1 MSAASAGLS
10 RRDVLKAGG
19 LAAGAALTGASLVP
33 PAVAAESSS
42 GGKPKFGLGLVTY
55 NVAKDW
61 DLDTIL
67 ATCKK
72 TGVAAVELRTT
83 HKHGVEP
90 TLSAADR
97 KDVKKKFA
105 DSGVVFWGCGS
116 TCEFHAADEKVVK
129 EQIETCKEFVDLVAD
144 IGGKGVKVRPNG
156 LRKDVPPEKTLEQI
170 GKALVE
176 CGKAA
181 EAKGV
186 EIWMEVHGNPTQQPA
201 HCKTIMEQCG
211 HKSVGLTWNSN
222 PADVKNGSVK
232 ESFEMLWPW
241 IKSCHINDLYKD
253 GAGVY
258 PYRELFS
265 LFRSKGYDR
274 YTLIEVGK
282 TPGDGEE
289 FLRYYKALWTEL
301 ASGA

>member
-19 LAAGAALTGASLVP
+19 LAAGAAVTGASVVA

-42 GGKPKFGLGLVTY
+42 GSKPKFGLGLVTY

-90 TLSAADR
+90 ALSAADR
-97 KDVKKKFA
+97 KEVKKKFA

-116 TCEFHAADEKVVK
+116 TCEFHAADEKVVE
-129 EQIETCKEFVDLVAD
+129 EQIETCKKFVDLVAD

-156 LRKDVPPEKTLEQI
+156 LRKDVP
-170 GKALVE
+170 
-176 CGKAA
+176 A
-181 EAKGV
+181 E
-186 EIWMEVHGNPTQQPA
+186 
-201 HCKTIMEQCG
+201 
-211 HKSVGLTWNSN
+211 
-222 PADVKNGSVK
+222 
-232 ESFEMLWPW
+232 
-241 IKSCHINDLYKD
+241 
-253 GAGVY
+253 
-258 PYRELFS
+258 
-265 LFRSKGYDR
+265 
-274 YTLIEVGK
+274 
-282 TPGDGEE
+282 
-289 FLRYYKALWTEL
+289 
-301 ASGA
+301 